1 MSHINSSS
9 RVGGKPFPIVG
20 DNPKSGTAKAEPTLI
35 GRQDVAHGVWSVND
49 CRAVRGE
56 PMTDI
61 AKRVMYAPSGDSDLA
76 RAIRAHEMM
85 HSKVSPT
92 PEQMEAFIGRN
103 IASETA
109 MRVVEELRV
118 NFLCDTV
125 GIPVGTTLIDGQE
138 LSVGERLASDGDWAG
153 CVAQAVAVTNTA
165 GLKPFLT
172 GVRRHNREW
181 GESLLAITKR
191 VLREVKKAHKTG
203 TLGRTSEYE
212 GVAPYGFIHTER
224 IAEWVDR
231 LAEFPPPPPRK
242 KPPKGEPC
250 GGDGNDKG
258 EGEGDPIAGDNPTH
272 SNKGVGDGEGDKSG
286 NPHRGITPSNPSHGA
301 PRWARLR
308 VERVPM
314 PKVLHG
320 AIGKKRIATNMG
332 RRPRRLHRLMT
343 DPAKRV
349 FDRTT
354 RGSGGMVII
363 DASGSMSFTEE
374 QIAKI
379 ISHAPGCTVA
389 IYSDRN
395 REDDSPNLWVVAD
408 KGKMVETLSG
418 IPYGHGNGVDYP
430 AIVWGVENRKH
441 KNAPLVWVTDG
452 GVCGYNDGY
461 SDILA
466 MQCIQY
472 ARKNGYIIVPHIEEA
487 ISQLSRLQR
496 GEQARSVYPP
506 MFQQAW
512 RDRMGTQYPLT

>member
-1 MSHINSSS
+1 
-9 RVGGKPFPIVG
+9 
-20 DNPKSGTAKAEPTLI
+20 
-35 GRQDVAHGVWSVND
+35 
-49 CRAVRGE
+49 
-56 PMTDI
+56 
-61 AKRVMYAPSGDSDLA
+61 MYAPSDDSELS

-92 PEQMEAFIGRN
+92 PDQLKMFIEREV
-103 IASETA
+103 ASETA

-125 GIPVGTTLIDGQE
+125 GIPVGTNIIDGQE
-138 LSVGERLASDGDWAG
+138 LAVGERLASHGDWAG
-153 CVAQAVAVTNTA
+153 CVAMAVAMTNTA

-172 GVRRHNREW
+172 GVRRHKREW
-181 GESLLAITKR
+181 GDSLLTISKR
-191 VLREVKKAHKTG
+191 VLREMKKAHKTG
-203 TLGRTSEYE
+203 TLGRTMEYE
-212 GVAPYGFIHTER
+212 GLAPYGFIHTER

-231 LAEFPPPPPRK
+231 LAEFPPA
-242 KPPKGEPC
+242 PPKPKGK
-250 GGDGNDKG
+250 GAGKGDAQ
-258 EGEGDPIAGDNPTH
+258 GEGDTAMGQDNRSHGNT
-272 SNKGVGDGEGDKSG
+272 GVGGDEDGDKSG
-286 NPHRGITPSNPSHGA
+286 NPHKGITPSDSTHGA
-301 PRWARLR
+301 PRWADLR

-320 AIGKKRIATNMG
+320 AIGRKRIATNMG

-374 QIAKI
+374 QIAQI

-395 REDDSPNLWVVAD
+395 RQDESPNFWVVAD

-441 KNAPLVWVTDG
+441 KGAPLVWVTDG

-461 SDILA
+461 SDLLA
-466 MQCIQY
+466 MQCLQY

-487 ISQLSRLQR
+487 ITQLSRLQR
-496 GEQARSVYPP
+496 GEQARSVYPS

-512 RDRMGTQYPLT
+512 KDRMGTQHPLT

>member
-1 MSHINSSS
+1 MSNVRPKHTG
-9 RVGGKPFPIVG
+9 GGKPFPSP
-20 DNPKSGTAKAEPTLI
+20 NMETGTAKAEPTLI
-35 GRQDVAHGVWSVND
+35 GRQDIEHGVWSVED

-56 PMTDI
+56 PSTDLSN
-61 AKRVMYAPSGDSDLA
+61 RVMFAPSTDDELA
-76 RAIRAHEMM
+76 RAIRAHELM

-92 PEQMEAFIGRN
+92 NEQFDAFIARG

-118 NFLCDTV
+118 NYLCETA
-125 GIPVGTTLIDGQE
+125 GLPVKQHLQDGAE
-138 LSVGERLASDGDWAG
+138 LALGERLASTGDWAG
-153 CVAQAVAVTNTA
+153 AVAMTIATTNTN
-165 GLKPFLT
+165 GLKPFLN
-172 GVRRHNREW
+172 GIRRHNRAW
-181 GESLLAITKR
+181 GESLLTISKR
-191 VLREVKKAHKTG
+191 AMREIKKSHKQG
-203 TLGRTSEYE
+203 TLARTQEYE
-212 GVAPYGFIHTER
+212 GVEPYGFLHTER

-231 LAEFPPPPPRK
+231 LASFPPPPR
-242 KPPKGEPC
+242 PPKGKS
-250 GGDGNDKG
+250 GSGA
-258 EGEGDPIAGDNPTH
+258 EGDAGLLGDNVGGEKSH
-272 SNKGVGDGEGDKSG
+272 SNKGENGEKEGDKSG
-286 NPHRGITPSNPSHGA
+286 NPHTGITPSEHGGA
-301 PRWARLR
+301 SRWADLR

-363 DASGSMSFTEE
+363 DASGSMSFTES
-374 QIAKI
+374 QIAEI
-379 ISHAPGCTVA
+379 IAHAPGCTVA

-395 REDDSPNLWVVAD
+395 KQDGANFWVVAD
-408 KGKMVETLSG
+408 KGRMVETLSG

-461 SDILA
+461 SDLLA
-466 MQCIQY
+466 IQCLTY
-472 ARKNGYIIVPHIEEA
+472 AMKNRYIIVPHIEEA
-487 ISQLSRLQR
+487 ISQLSKLAN
-496 GEQARSVYPP
+496 GGDARSVYPP
-506 MFQQAW
+506 MFRQVW
-512 RDRMGTQYPLT
+512 HDRMRGLPMP

>member
-1 MSHINSSS
+1 MSHITPSS
-9 RVGGKPFPIVG
+9 RVSGKPFPMVK
-20 DNPKSGTAKAEPTLI
+20 DNRSSGTAKAEPTLI

-56 PMTDI
+56 PRTNI
-61 AKRVMYAPSGDSDLA
+61 GERVMYAPSDDSELA

-92 PEQMEAFIGRN
+92 PEQMEVFVERG

-118 NFLCDTV
+118 NFLCDSV

-153 CVAQAVAVTNTA
+153 CVATAIAVTNTA

-181 GESLLAITKR
+181 GESLLTISKR
-191 VLREVKKAHKTG
+191 VLREVKKAHKSG
-203 TLGRTSEYE
+203 TLGRTMEYD
-212 GVAPYGFIHTER
+212 GIAPYGFTHTER
-224 IAEWVDR
+224 IGEWVDR
-231 LAEFPPPPPRK
+231 LAQFPPPP
-242 KPPKGEPC
+242 KPPKGKEPC
-250 GGDGNDKG
+250 KGEGKGEGNG
-258 EGEGDPIAGDNPTH
+258 EGEGSMVEDNRAH

-286 NPHRGITPSNPSHGA
+286 NPHRGITPSEVTNGA

-374 QIAKI
+374 QIAQI

-395 REDDSPNLWVVAD
+395 KEDDSPNLWVVAD

-452 GVCGYNDGY
+452 GVCGYNDGF

-472 ARKNGYIIVPHIEEA
+472 ARKNGYVIVPHIEEA
-487 ISQLSRLQR
+487 ITQLSRLQR
-496 GEQARSVYPP
+496 GEQARSVYPY
-506 MFQQAW
+506 MFQQTW
-512 RDRMGTQYPLT
+512 RDRMGTQHPLT